1 MSQVFFLLA
10 KFRYPTIETHINAVS
25 IIVNIFFSINQQFQ
39 PIDKFSTGALLL
51 KRENGQFDF
60 FFLHC
65 PLYNIYSKSYVG
77 WKFSRIPKEF

>member
-10 KFRYPTIETHINAVS
+10 KFRYPTIETHINAVF

-60 FFLHC
+60 FFYIAHFT
-65 PLYNIYSKSYVG
+65 I
-77 WKFSRIPKEF
+77 FIPTVM